1 MNKGDVMLLVE
12 KLVVPRSLFSLFL
25 ICCLLEICLSGAGA
39 ASCPLQGVDKKDKV
53 LSPVYY
59 TFTAVDGH
67 SEIVIQ
73 SDAVLDQYQ
82 SFFLEDPP
90 RLVIDVKGKKLPLPV
105 MSKVID
111 RPELHR
117 IRAAQRGDAVRFVF
131 DLPLKKK
138 VDFQVAREEQWL
150 KVTISLADEP
160 PVAAAP
166 PPAAKKSPAKE
177 VKSAVV
183 PAAEPAAKGNESKT
197 KPAAEPAA
205 KKPSLVKKV
214 KKYSGRK
221 VSLDLFQE
229 DLEKFFA
236 EITRQTGI
244 FFSLGPEVKGKVSL
258 RVTDV
263 PWDQAVDMVL
273 DYYHLQMVSAT
284 DRPSH
289 FVVSKKK

>member
-39 ASCPLQGVDKKDKV
+39 ASCPPQGMDKKAKV

-183 PAAEPAAKGNESKT
+183 PAAEPAAK
-197 KPAAEPAA
+197 
-205 KKPSLVKKV
+205 KPSLVKKV